1 MNDEG
6 ARETAP
12 LLFAQEGNPLTR
24 IPFARTSLK
33 ASADAAAALF
43 AGPESAHADSLRAN
57 IPEGVR
63 CRGRGAR
70 SHIAH

>member
-33 ASADAAAALF
+33 ASAVAAAAL
-43 AGPESAHADSLRAN
+43 GITSPTERPSN
-57 IPEGVR
+57 
-63 CRGRGAR
+63 
-70 SHIAH
+70 